1 MRNYCKTLVKKDKLR
16 ARCVLNELQTVP
28 IPSELSNLD
37 SLSTQLIQ
45 RAKSYQTTVR
55 LGTYTAKVPIY
66 NYSLKACA
74 GTMFF
79 LPLPLNKTLETL
91 GEVRD
96 LSKVA
101 LPNLNYT

>member
-1 MRNYCKTLVKKDKLR
+1 MCNYCKNLVKKDKLR

-45 RAKSYQTTVR
+45 QAKSYQTTVR

-66 NYSLKACA
+66 NSVKACA